1 MINRKSLL
9 VLSIL
14 YLLLLLNFSVFA
26 QANKKEVLPK
36 ENVQIESSKSTSLSY
51 EKLFDLKKE
60 MLFSK
65 LQSSQSFGKLAFENT
80 WGLRVL
86 LLIFLASIIGV
97 TISSLD
103 KFRPFLNKPRKC
115 VLFIIFAIIVFVFA
129 AYDAQQGSL
138 YDTAEFRADS
148 TATLI
153 SSLDSLNYTELM
165 AIQPYWVDSTR
176 EELGCGGRWES
187 RLSQFYKK
195 LDYQLFYLIVLLLL
209 SVIIIINWEEEY

>member
-1 MINRKSLL
+1 MINRKSLS

-26 QANKKEVLPK
+26 QANKNLAQSQ
-36 ENVQIESSKSTSLSY
+36 ENVKVDSSKYTSLSY

-65 LQSSQSFGKLAFENT
+65 LQSSQSFGQLTFENT

-97 TISSLD
+97 TISSFD
-103 KFRPFLNKPRKC
+103 KFRPYLNKSRKFGLLC
-115 VLFIIFAIIVFVFA
+115 ILLIITFSFAF
-129 AYDAQQGSL
+129 YDAQQGSL
-138 YDTAEFRADS
+138 YDTSKVRADS

-153 SSLDSLNYTELM
+153 SSLDKLNCTELM

-176 EELGCGGRWES
+176 IDTGLIGRWES
-187 RLSQFYKK
+187 RGSQFIEK
-195 LDYQLFYLIVLLLL
+195 LDYQLFYSIVLFLLG
-209 SVIIIINWEEEY
+209 VIKAFIT